1 MNLALS
7 ESGTQLITAAL
18 RAGNTTPCA
27 KIQCMYQ
34 KLFYPMGYDINHYF

>member
-7 ESGTQLITAAL
+7 GRGTQLITAAL

-27 KIQCMYQ
+27 KI
-34 KLFYPMGYDINHYF
+34 LLWIRNYFTEYIVN